1 MNDQVQL
8 FKLKPYG
15 IPSMGHLLRAKY
27 FRLIQFFVKVTRLP
41 SLSRLILSISSR
53 LFLFAAILGPRRFLL
68 SLALLQCGS
77 RFRPGPDLD
86 VVTPER
92 IAIGS
97 SFATGRFVRLHAWP
111 SYRQEVIH
119 GARDILI
126 NIGSNVFINDSS
138 YITAAH
144 GIQIGDHC
152 LIGSNVL
159 ITDNSHGHIT
169 LTDQP
174 RIEQP
179 LSSNGTVD
187 IGSNVWI
194 CNNVVIVSGVKV
206 GSNSIVAA
214 NSVVTGSVPEASL
227 VGGVPA
233 RVIRYL

>member
-1 MNDQVQL
+1 M
-8 FKLKPYG
+8 
-15 IPSMGHLLRAKY
+15 
-27 FRLIQFFVKVTRLP
+27 
-41 SLSRLILSISSR
+41 
-53 LFLFAAILGPRRFLL
+53 
-68 SLALLQCGS
+68 
-77 RFRPGPDLD
+77 
-86 VVTPER
+86 
-92 IAIGS
+92 
-97 SFATGRFVRLHAWP
+97 
-111 SYRQEVIH
+111 
-119 GARDILI
+119 
-126 NIGSNVFINDSS
+126 
-138 YITAAH
+138 
-144 GIQIGDHC
+144 
-152 LIGSNVL
+152 IGSNVL

-187 IGSNVWI
+187 IGNNVWI